1 MSPEKQRWH
10 VGFVVRKWNW
20 HRCIISIGAWNSS
33 LGGVER
39 LTAPSLSSLSIYLFY
54 YFFLSL
60 IKLVLQPYDSFIFC
74 TWLFPIFKQ
83 LQSKSNSRTLR
94 RVLHRKAT
102 IVYISSLFF
111 IGLFK
116 WPQWFRYP
124 QAGEKTKAT
133 ENWSAIVQSII
144 VKE

>member
-1 MSPEKQRWH
+1 MNGAVLLKTNYEVPIDSSNDFDPIFYYLSLTLLKAPKIRAEIIMSPEKQRWH
-10 VGFVVRKWNW
+10 VGFVERKWNW
-20 HRCIISIGAWNSS
+20 HRCIISIGAWYSS

-83 LQSKSNSRTLR
+83 LQS
-94 RVLHRKAT
+94 
-102 IVYISSLFF
+102 
-111 IGLFK
+111 
-116 WPQWFRYP
+116 
-124 QAGEKTKAT
+124 
-133 ENWSAIVQSII
+133 
-144 VKE
+144 